1 MRVHRTAHRSRF
13 TVFPNEMLQQVGLRN
28 APRGLL
34 TFLLSLPD
42 ECRMTAKQ
50 MARTTGDSLYSTR
63 RSLRELTAA
72 GYYVVVKIK
81 LSNGRFNS
89 VQHVTDTPHQFGP
102 GDDFPAPGS
111 RALSKT
117 KEPSKETPL
126 PPLLPEP
133 PVVPRPRAE
142 TPPPAA
148 PKPPAP
154 RRPAPVLDSRAQAAA
169 DTLLRVVRSEPRL
182 RIGAAEAARLAPL
195 VMGWTDLGSSA
206 SDLAAA
212 LLPGLPEHVH
222 SPFGL
227 LQRRLTDKLPAAPA
241 PRAAAPVCDSCRNP
255 VRHPGLCPS
264 CDRAPAPSAAP
275 SAGSARASA
284 RAAVRA
290 AQEARALAR

>member
-72 GYYVVVKIK
+72 GYYIVVRIK
-81 LSNGRFNS
+81 LPNGRFNS

-102 GDDFPAPGS
+102 GDGFPAPGS
-111 RALSKT
+111 RAPSKT
-117 KEPSKETPL
+117 KKPSKETPL

-133 PVVPRPRAE
+133 PVVPRPRTE

-154 RRPAPVLDSRAQAAA
+154 RRPAPVLDGRARAAA

-182 RIGAAEAARLAPL
+182 RIGEAEAARLAPL
-195 VMGWTDLGSSA
+195 VMGWIDRGSSA

-222 SPFGL
+222 SPTGFL
-227 LQRRLTDKLPAAPA
+227 HRRLTDKLPATFAPQA
-241 PRAAAPVCDSCRNP
+241 PVPVCDSCRNP
-255 VRHPGLCPS
+255 VPRPGLCAP
-264 CDRAPAPSAAP
+264 CAQTPPPAPITPGTGPAL
-275 SAGSARASA
+275 AREALRRA
-284 RAAVRA
+284 RAAA
-290 AQEARALAR
+290 S